1 MTNIIAIGLSIAWLW
16 LGVRI
21 NYLRHGA
28 IFENIYVPE
37 KANKDID
44 ELTLNRKLERKAKV
58 ITTVV
63 LLILGVAVY
72 SYNDQ
77 SLVLVYVLSVGWLLF
92 YLIDLEVSSIYK
104 IIDKREKNRDET
116 QQYIMD
122 KFRKIQK

>member
-1 MTNIIAIGLSIAWLW
+1 MINIIVIGISIAWLW
-16 LGVRI
+16 LGVRL

-28 IFENIYVPE
+28 VFENLYVP
-37 KANKDID
+37 KKVNKDID
-44 ELTLNRKLERKAKV
+44 ELTFNRKLERKGKI
-58 ITTVV
+58 ITTLV
-63 LLILGVAVY
+63 LLILGVIDY

-104 IIDKREKNRDET
+104 VIDRKEKIRDKT

-122 KFRKIQK
+122 KFREIEK